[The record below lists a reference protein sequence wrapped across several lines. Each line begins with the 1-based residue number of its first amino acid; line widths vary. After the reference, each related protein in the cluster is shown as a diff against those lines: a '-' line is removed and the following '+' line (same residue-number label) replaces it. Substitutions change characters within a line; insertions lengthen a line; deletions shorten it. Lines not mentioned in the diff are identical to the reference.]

1 MNSPKIQALILVWFC
16 TFTQLS
22 QAQNQSLDVLKQNI
36 QNTLSRVEGNF
47 AVAFKDLKTGKTLF
61 INEKESFHAA
71 STMKTPVMIEV
82 FKQAKAGKFKMTD
95 AIPVK
100 NSFKSIVDSSA
111 FSLNIADDSADTMYQ
126 KIGHKMTIYDLTY
139 QMIIRS
145 SNLATNIIIE
155 LVGAQNVNAT
165 MRKMGA
171 KDIQI
176 LRGVED
182 TKAFQKGLNNTV
194 TAYDLMLIY
203 EKIAK
208 HKAVSK
214 HASKEMLKILTDQ
227 KFNDVIPA
235 KLPKNVVVAHK
246 TGSIT
251 GVHHDSGIVYLPDG
265 RKYIVVLLSKKLVND
280 KAAIE
285 AMSSVSEMLYQYLT
299 L

>member
-1 MNSPKIQALILVWFC
+1 MNSPKIQALILVLFC

-36 QNTLSRVEGNF
+36 QNTLSRVEGSF

-126 KIGHKMTIYDLTY
+126 KVGHKMTIYDLTY

>member
-1 MNSPKIQALILVWFC
+1 MNSPKIQALILVLFC

-95 AIPVK
+95 AISVK

-126 KIGHKMTIYDLTY
+126 KVGHKMTIYDLTY